1 MVSEKGREEKI
12 GLLISKIKEKG
23 GIGKIEKRDLLRP
36 EGYAAQIA
44 KEAKLT
50 RVQLR
55 KIFAEFK
62 WIKERYDKDKGRTK
76 DEILMRIYKLYPLIQ
91 YQKNRNLINEPFKN
105 LLFTI
110 LDNLEEKLDENL
122 ENAYDFI
129 EALVAYT
136 SKES

>member
-1 MVSEKGREEKI
+1 MVSEKG
-12 GLLISKIKEKG
+12 IKEGKIDLLKREIETKG
-23 GIGKIEKRDLLRP
+23 GIGNIEKKDLLKP
-36 EGYAAQIA
+36 DGYAKQIA
-44 KEAKLT
+44 EEAKLT
-50 RVQLR
+50 KVQLR

-62 WIKERYDKDKGRTK
+62 WIKERCDKGG
-76 DEILMRIYKLYPLIQ
+76 DEEEIKMRIYRLYPLLQ
-91 YQKNRNLINEPFKN
+91 YQVNRGVIKNDFKN

-110 LDNLEEKLDENL
+110 LDDLEKDLKKNL